1 MFNYTYYEYVSLFVL
16 RFTYVAQ
23 LVFAFA
29 YLYKDTTPNNVRK
42 NYVKMCKNLKIS
54 LGTEKDI
61 CVVCDL
67 NKYLKFKL
75 TKYAKCQVNH
85 RDIEKNADQR
95 ISLNLND
102 VTNSILNRL
111 Q

>member
-29 YLYKDTTPNNVRK
+29 YLYKDITPNNVRK
-42 NYVKMCKNLKIS
+42 NYVKMCENLKIS

-75 TKYAKCQVNH
+75 TKYAKCRQST
-85 RDIEKNADQR
+85 IE
-95 ISLNLND
+95 
-102 VTNSILNRL
+102 ILKRT
-111 Q
+111 QIKE